1 MVLHTNCG
9 VFTKISPRK
18 FPLCQSEAE
27 GKDGE
32 SQGGRMD
39 ESCNPTLNVTK
50 KISVCGIVL
59 TDLSM
64 ISSSEYECICSG
76 LLPEEERGV

>member
-1 MVLHTNCG
+1 MVLHTNWVAVCLPKSLQG
-9 VFTKISPRK
+9 N

-50 KISVCGIVL
+50 KISVCGIVH
-59 TDLSM
+59 TDRL
-64 ISSSEYECICSG
+64 IHDLI
-76 LLPEEERGV
+76 LGV